1 MSTWRAR
8 FVDLTNQQV
17 KAMQDEDFE
26 GLLDAGDEI
35 AATLRLH
42 QAAGKPAIREE
53 MAAASSPGPLGDSEL
68 EKNAAVG
75 TAPGT

>member
-35 AATLRLH
+35 AAT
-42 QAAGKPAIREE
+42 AF
-53 MAAASSPGPLGDSEL
+53 ASGRR
-68 EKNAAVG
+68 
-75 TAPGT
+75 